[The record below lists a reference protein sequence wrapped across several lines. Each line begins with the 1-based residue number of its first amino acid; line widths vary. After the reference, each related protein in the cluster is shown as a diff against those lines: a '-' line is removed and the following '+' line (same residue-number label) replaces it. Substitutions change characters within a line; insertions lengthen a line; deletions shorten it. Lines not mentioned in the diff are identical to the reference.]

1 MFNPFFSGVYS
12 FDVIFDGSGSHK
24 MEVLLGSAAVT
35 PSSWT
40 FSFNGGDVMEINE
53 ANLDSLCAVP
63 EFYILYTS
71 V

>member
-1 MFNPFFSGVYS
+1 
-12 FDVIFDGSGSHK
+12 

-40 FSFNGGDVMEINE
+40 FSFNGGDDMEINE